1 MCVFLSG
8 SYMFRNSESTHKH
21 PALTVSG
28 KGLRTRIYRLYRN
41 VSYILLV
48 DSVHILSKKEP
59 TSKRGGRGTHAT
71 QRYRIWHATANRL
84 SHGTRVLRPGREQ
97 AAEEQWLMKS
107 PVSSTRGTQAPTG
120 HTSASVRHRFRSF
133 SMRNCHIQWR
143 SGFGINRKLRFFNS
157 CD

>member
-1 MCVFLSG
+1 MSFAPDSEVLHSTPFVC
-8 SYMFRNSESTHKH
+8 SYQVPTSLEIESTHKH

-59 TSKRGGRGTHAT
+59 TSKRGGRGTHPT

-97 AAEEQWLMKS
+97 AAEEQRLMKS
-107 PVSSTRGTQAPTG
+107 SVSSTRGTPRPQQDT
-120 HTSASVRHRFRSF
+120 R
-133 SMRNCHIQWR
+133 
-143 SGFGINRKLRFFNS
+143 LLL
-157 CD
+157 